1 MTASRVVNLYDLM
14 DAAYDAT
21 QIRSHSASL
30 GHVPI
35 IDPNPRKNIK
45 VEMDPAKKRRYDE
58 RSTAER
64 GFSLLK
70 ECFGALNVRVRG
82 AKKVFAHLMFG
93 LLALAADRLLCLVT

>member
-1 MTASRVVNLYDLM
+1 M

-21 QIRSHSASL
+21 QIRSHSESL

-45 VEMDPAKKRRYDE
+45 VKMEPARKRRYDE

-82 AKKVFAHLMFG
+82 AKKVLTHLMFG
-93 LLALAADRLLCLVT
+93 ILALTAERLLALAS